1 MISLIKNEI
10 IKLIFRRKT
19 LVTLIVFIALVIL
32 IAFGLYKENESMVKN
47 QDPKYRAQE
56 IQSNIDR
63 LTNRINSS
71 RTSDDEKVMY
81 QGNIKSLEAEIQKIK
96 VNPVIVQTDWKENLK
111 TSIQDIEK
119 NLQSKTLSSR
129 MREQNNKQLLMDKY
143 LLNNNIKPIEDHV
156 FNGVNYMQT
165 LFDTLG
171 VVVLA
176 VIISLFLSD
185 MVSGEYT
192 PATAK
197 FLLIRPISRAKTLF
211 SKYITAVLSSI
222 ILICGIELIAFL
234 IVGAF
239 SGFGNM
245 HYPVLVGERFQYDL
259 SYLNQS
265 GGHDLISTAGSAFM
279 IPMWKYLIEA
289 FLLQILFIIAC
300 TTFVF
305 MISTVSKSSMIA
317 MSVSIATVVAIS
329 ALQNVSTITKEITS
343 FIFLI
348 YGNVNAI
355 LSGGAAMSL
364 GLPYPTT
371 SFIILIL
378 IIWTIASY
386 LIAHFVFV
394 KRDILI

>member
-1 MISLIKNEI
+1 MISLIKNET

-32 IAFGLYKENESMVKN
+32 IAFGLYKENESMVRN

-63 LTNRINSS
+63 LTNRISSS
-71 RTSDDEKVMY
+71 RTSNDEKLMY

-111 TSIQDIEK
+111 TSIQDIGK
-119 NLQSKTLSSR
+119 TLQSKTISTR
-129 MREQNNKQLLMDKY
+129 MREENNKQLLMDKY
-143 LLNNNIKPIEDHV
+143 LLDNNIKPIEDHV
-156 FNGVNYMQT
+156 FNGTNYMIT

-176 VIISLFLSD
+176 VIIALFLSD

-211 SKYITAVLSSI
+211 SKYVTAVLSSI

-234 IVGAF
+234 IVGGF

-348 YGNVNAI
+348 YGNVNAV

-364 GLPYPTT
+364 GLPYTTT